1 MNELLNKYRATELTE
16 PEKVVLADFDRAWP
30 LYKEAAKKAMAA
42 SYANDNDGAVKL
54 MKGEAAATF
63 QVADDLLSK
72 LVDINQEIAK
82 KAYDDSDVIV
92 AHISPPRPTPSSPSR
107 SPSRWCLAGCL
118 ARASTCRLATSW
130 KN

>member
-1 MNELLNKYRATELTE
+1 TELTE

-42 SYANDNDGAVKL
+42 SYTNDNDNAVKL

-92 AHISPPRPTPSSPSR
+92 AHIST
-107 SPSRWCLAGCL
+107 
-118 ARASTCRLATSW
+118 ATYTIIAISVALSVVLGW
-130 KN
+130 LLSQSINLPLGNIMEEL